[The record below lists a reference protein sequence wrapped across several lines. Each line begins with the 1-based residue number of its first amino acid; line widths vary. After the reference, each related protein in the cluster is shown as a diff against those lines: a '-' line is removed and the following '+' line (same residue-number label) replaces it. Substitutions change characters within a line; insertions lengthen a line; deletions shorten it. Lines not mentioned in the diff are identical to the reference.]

1 MTTDQNDPDGLSWQI
16 AKAVQ
21 PEIYKMLNHV
31 SMLDHNHVRDMNV
44 DRNRGGGTW
53 WWAVKVAD
61 AVIAALPDEHDCGP
75 RVINTF
81 TELDAL
87 PPMSVFTDVD
97 GEAWQVHEDQHG
109 RRILCNA
116 GSGIPWQEAYF
127 PATVLPQPSPHDD
140 EPAHGNPFGSPRY
153 WLGWTS
159 KYTRDGY
166 DE

>member
-1 MTTDQNDPDGLSWQI
+1 MPDLTDQNDPDGLNWQI

-31 SMLDHNHVRDMNV
+31 SRLDHNHVRDMNV

-61 AVIAALPDEHDCGP
+61 AAIG
-75 RVINTF
+75 
-81 TELDAL
+81 
-87 PPMSVFTDVD
+87 
-97 GEAWQVHEDQHG
+97 
-109 RRILCNA
+109 
-116 GSGIPWQEAYF
+116 
-127 PATVLPQPSPHDD
+127 VLAETDD
-140 EPAHGNPFGSPRY
+140 EPERGNPFGSPRY

-166 DE
+166 GE